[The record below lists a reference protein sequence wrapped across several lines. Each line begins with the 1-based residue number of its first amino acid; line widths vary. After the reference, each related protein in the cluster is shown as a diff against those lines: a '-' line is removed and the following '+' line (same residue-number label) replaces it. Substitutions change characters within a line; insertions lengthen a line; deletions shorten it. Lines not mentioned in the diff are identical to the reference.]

1 MWLGAG
7 EGAVVPVIAMVVL
20 LPHLCLQRCFRLVP
34 LTIFSLL
41 LLYLI
46 GQIICLLLGCRAL
59 AQSSIPDGPLLFQVQ
74 PELEAQVAPKGEDP
88 ACLGPQGMLGR
99 MVRPFRASLNLQED
113 VELAQYLAGW
123 REFLRFL
130 TPLGSIFAFASSEAF
145 SKVTVLE
152 AQVHGPRAEHY
163 TSLSTMAAWE
173 RRAGLLEPP
182 LAGSSGS
189 RTLLVLHR
197 ALRWAQ
203 LCLSRVATGTL
214 GDPDAGAQCADAY
227 RTALAPHHPWLVRH
241 AARLA
246 FLALPSRDRLLEL
259 ACPGASE
266 ADARAALARAAG
278 TLEDVYNRT
287 QSLLAG
293 HDLLLLA

>member
-7 EGAVVPVIAMVVL
+7 EGAVVPVTAMVVL

-41 LLYLI
+41 LLYLT

-99 MVRPFRASLNLQED
+99 MVRPFQASLNLQED

-123 REFLRFL
+123 REFL
-130 TPLGSIFAFASSEAF
+130 SEAF

-246 FLALPSRDRLLEL
+246 FLALPSRDRLLEM

-278 TLEDVYNRT
+278 ALEDVYNRT